1 MIFQSAE
8 SQPTSNNLWR
18 RFSIDQAVTAADSA
32 ATAARFR
39 RRCSSIATEPITSDI
54 VLARPLGSIS
64 GTADALGVMIPTPAT
79 DS

>member
-8 SQPTSNNLWR
+8 SHPTSRSLWR

-39 RRCSSIATEPITSDI
+39 RRCSSIAADPITSDI
-54 VLARPLGSIS
+54 ALASPLGSIS
-64 GTADALGVMIPTPAT
+64 GTAAELV
-79 DS
+79 